1 MSFYV
6 DPLFVAAEVAWR
18 QESLGR
24 ANVAGSP
31 RRGRVHHRH
40 LWMHNRRSAVGRHQG
55 HAARVA

>member
-1 MSFYV
+1 MSFYS

-24 ANVAGSP
+24 ANAGNG
-31 RRGRVHHRH
+31 RRSRVHHKH
-40 LWMHNRRSAVGRHQG
+40 LRLLNRRPAAGRHQG